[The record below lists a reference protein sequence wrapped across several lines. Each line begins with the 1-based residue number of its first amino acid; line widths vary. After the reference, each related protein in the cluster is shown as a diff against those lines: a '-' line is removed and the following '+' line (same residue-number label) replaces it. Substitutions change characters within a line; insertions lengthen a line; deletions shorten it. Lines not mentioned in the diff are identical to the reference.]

1 MIDTAKPTPGP
12 YKLQIS
18 STQPLALW
26 SDDAN
31 GVILE
36 AKWRHGFPPQRDL
49 PCEEAI
55 KNLSLA
61 QKAFET
67 YHETGLT
74 PRQLLDQRDELQL
87 ALNEIANS
95 KFCNY
100 DETSHGNY
108 AGQYGIGVT
117 DGHRFCANIANA
129 ALAKCGKAGE

>member
-74 PRQLLDQRDELQL
+74 PRQLLDQRDELQHQL
-87 ALNEIANS
+87 DDIWLTV
-95 KFCNY
+95 KHLK
-100 DETSHGNY
+100 ETIDY
-108 AGQYGIGVT
+108 LEKRIT
-117 DGHRFCANIANA
+117 TTF
-129 ALAKCGKAGE
+129 AKCGKVGG